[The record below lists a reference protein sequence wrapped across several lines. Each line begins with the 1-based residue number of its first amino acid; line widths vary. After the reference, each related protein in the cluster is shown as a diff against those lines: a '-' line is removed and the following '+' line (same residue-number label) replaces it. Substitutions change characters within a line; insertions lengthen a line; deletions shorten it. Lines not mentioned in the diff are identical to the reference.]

1 MTREEMD
8 QWLESIGGLQSGY
21 LAEVPPITNSLMF
34 EVDDGWMKLLKDL
47 IQDLIQ
53 LGWDRQICQVKEKFG
68 GLRFYI
74 NEGSDVVHDRIREA
88 ENLSLEICEVTGE
101 PGELRGDLGW
111 WRTLSD
117 AEYLKA
123 WNERAQLVQHSV
135 NPNLTLSMMG
145 QSGALR
151 IYGVYR
157 IIGEGDKIEAL
168 DPSGGPL
175 IGVGSEIQG
184 FGSVID
190 GRIINGIVESPVGFK
205 LKLASLKNVS

>member
-21 LAEVPPITNSLMF
+21 LADAPPITNSLMF
-34 EVDDGWMKLLKDL
+34 EVDDGWMQLLKDL

-74 NEGSDVVHDRIREA
+74 NEGSDAVHDRIREA

-123 WNERAQLVQHSV
+123 WNQRAELIPHRG
-135 NPNLTLSMMG
+135 NPNLTLSLMG
-145 QSGALR
+145 HSGALR
-151 IYGVYR
+151 IDGVYR
-157 IIGEGDKIEAL
+157 IIGDEDKIEAL
-168 DPSGGPL
+168 DPAGGPW
-175 IGVGSEIQG
+175 IGIGSEVQG
-184 FGSVID
+184 FGSAID
-190 GRIINGIVESPVGFK
+190 GRIIKGIVESPVGFK
-205 LKLASLKNVS
+205 LKLES